1 MVSSNKKNTLEEL
14 RKKVGYNKRL
24 AWDVFSKKDL
34 KNLEELNA
42 SYKKFLDE
50 AKTERLATKEILKIA
65 DENGFK
71 AYNKDS
77 AQDRYYISLNQK
89 TTALIIKGRKK
100 GLEGIRIIGS
110 HVDAP
115 RLDLKQNPLYEEVDI
130 ALLKTHYYGGI
141 KKYHWLARPLAIY
154 GTVILGNG
162 KTIEISIGDNPDD
175 PVFVIA
181 DLLPHLAGR
190 QREKKLSD
198 AFEGEK
204 LNIIGGGCPVPG
216 SDKDCKERFK
226 LNFLNILNK
235 RYNIVEEDFIS
246 SEIEIVPAGKA
257 RDVGLDCSFI
267 GAYGQDDRICA
278 FTSLKAILDINE
290 PEHTCVAL
298 FFDKEEIGSEGATGA
313 KSRFV
318 ETVLCSILKNDG
330 IETDTSNILAAFRA
344 SRALSADVNG
354 GLDPDYQDV
363 HDKRNAAKLGYG
375 ICITKFTGSRGKSG
389 ANDANAEYVGW
400 LRNVFNKNSVVWQTG
415 ELGKVDEG
423 GGGTIAKFLAS
434 YGMDVVDCGPAILSM
449 HAPFELS
456 SKADV
461 FAAYKAYLAFFK
473 AP

>member
-1 MVSSNKKNTLEEL
+1 MTSGNKKDPLEKM
-14 RKKVGYNKRL
+14 RKKLAYDKQL
-24 AWDVFSKKDL
+24 AWDVFSKKEL
-34 KNLEELNA
+34 KDVEELNA
-42 SYKKFLDE
+42 SYKKFLDD
-50 AKTERLATKEILKIA
+50 AKTERLATKRILEIA
-65 DENGFK
+65 GENGFK
-71 AYNKDS
+71 AYKPDS

-89 TTALIIKGRKK
+89 TTALVIKGRKK
-100 GLEGIRIIGS
+100 GLEGIRIVGS

-115 RLDLKQNPLYEEVDI
+115 RIDLKQNPLYEDVDI

-162 KTIEISIGDNPDD
+162 KTIEISIGDNEDD

-181 DLLPHLAGR
+181 DLLPHLARR
-190 QREKKLSD
+190 QGEKKLSD
-198 AFEGEK
+198 AFEAEK
-204 LNIIGGGCPVPG
+204 LNIIGGGRPVSG
-216 SDKDCKERFK
+216 SDKDCKERIK
-226 LNFLNILNK
+226 LNFLNLLNR

-246 SEIEIVPAGKA
+246 AEIEIVPAGKA

-278 FTSLKAILDINE
+278 FTSLKAILDIQK
-290 PEHTCVAL
+290 PEHTCVAI

-318 ETVLCSILKNDG
+318 EIVLCSILKNDG
-330 IETDTSNILAAFRA
+330 IETNTSNILEAFSA

-363 HDKRNAAKLGYG
+363 HDKRNAARLGYG
-375 ICITKFTGSRGKSG
+375 VCITKFTGSRGKSG

-400 LRNVFNKNSVVWQTG
+400 LRNLFNKNSVVWQTG

-423 GGGTIAKFLAS
+423 AGGTIAKFLAAH
-434 YGMDVVDCGPAILSM
+434 GMDVIDCGPPLLSM

-461 FAAYKAYLAFFK
+461 FASYKAYLAFFMH
-473 AP
+473 P

>member
-1 MVSSNKKNTLEEL
+1 MTSNNKKDPLEKL
-14 RKKVGYNKRL
+14 RKKLAYNKQL
-24 AWDVFSKKDL
+24 AWDVFSKKEL
-34 KNLEELNA
+34 KNVEELNA
-42 SYKKFLDE
+42 SYKKFLDN
-50 AKTERLATKEILKIA
+50 AKTERLATKRILEIA
-65 DENGFK
+65 GENGFK
-71 AYNKDS
+71 AYDPDS
-77 AQDRYYISLNQK
+77 VQDRYYISLNHK
-89 TTALIIKGRKK
+89 TTALVIKGRKK
-100 GLEGIRIIGS
+100 GLEGIRIVGS

-115 RLDLKQNPLYEEVDI
+115 RIDLKQNPLYEDVDI

-175 PVFVIA
+175 PIFVIA
-181 DLLPHLAGR
+181 DLLPHLAGK

-204 LNIIGGGCPVPG
+204 LNIIGGGRPVFG
-216 SDKDCKERFK
+216 SDKDCKERIK
-226 LNFLNILNK
+226 LNFLKILNK

-246 SEIEIVPAGKA
+246 AEIEIVPAGKA

-267 GAYGQDDRICA
+267 GAYGQDDRICV
-278 FTSLKAILDINE
+278 FTSLKAILDIKK
-290 PEHTCVAL
+290 PEYTSAAI

-318 ETVLCSILKNDG
+318 ETVLCSILKSDE
-330 IETDTSNILAAFRA
+330 IETNTFNILEAFRA

-363 HDKRNAAKLGYG
+363 HDKRNAARLGYG
-375 ICITKFTGSRGKSG
+375 VCITKFTGCRGKSG

-400 LRNVFNKNSVVWQTG
+400 VRNLFNKSSVVWQTG

-423 GGGTIAKFLAS
+423 GGGTIAKFLAAH
-434 YGMDVVDCGPAILSM
+434 GMDVVDCGPPLLSM

-461 FAAYKAYLAFFK
+461 FAAYRAYLAFFME
-473 AP
+473 P